1 MSISPAVE
9 ETPDFRTVLPAARR
23 LFLPL
28 VVVLTA
34 RSFLASS
41 LWVYLPTFLEEKG
54 ASLLFAGGAISI
66 YAAAGVIGALVSGT
80 LSDRIGRKPV
90 LVAATFISPLLLF
103 AFLHYEGWVRIVV
116 LIVLGFVSLS
126 SPPVLLA
133 VVQDHLTVYRS
144 AANGTYLAMS
154 FVTRSITAV
163 IVGMLADRFGL
174 ESAFFYSGLIVLLSL
189 PVVLALPEPRPLTNR
204 DEKHNV

>member
-1 MSISPAVE
+1 MQ
-9 ETPDFRTVLPAARR
+9 RR
-23 LFLPL
+23 E
-28 VVVLTA
+28 
-34 RSFLASS
+34 
-41 LWVYLPTFLEEKG
+41 W
-54 ASLLFAGGAISI
+54 
-66 YAAAGVIGALVSGT
+66 LVSGT

-126 SPPVLLA
+126 APPVLLA

-163 IVGMLADRFGL
+163 IVGMLADEFGL
-174 ESAFFYSGLIVLLSL
+174 ESAFFYSGLIVL
-189 PVVLALPEPRPLTNR
+189 
-204 DEKHNV
+204 